1 MTSKT
6 RLLVLLLFCPG
17 VISASAQQAPT
28 PQQLLDAAHKA
39 TDIAS
44 AGAYVL
50 HADVVIN
57 AGGQPEHH
65 AKLTI
70 YRDHDR
76 ARVTLES
83 DGRIEERVILRGKQ
97 LVVPGHGTL
106 EAIGLSAFDQ
116 IWNPIRRM
124 KFANNT
130 ESTLGSVSAHKI
142 HKRDAWCFDRKSPW
156 EFSGKT
162 NEIKSTLCFDAATA
176 VLVRESSDETT
187 NQEFLDYTS
196 FGTAMYPRKVQILRE
211 NRAPIVVRHI
221 SVQPATLTDDTFK
234 EPTNSM
240 EVESCSDEVSPKAIR
255 TPEPEFPKAG
265 SNARMQLLVYLYV
278 LLDKEGK
285 VAGLQR
291 RANDS
296 LRPQPVPAL
305 KFTSLRPLASPFAPA
320 MGCRAGLP
328 SSPRFLLRCV
338 RTRYPQANPL
348 CPPSRSSLYCYQ

>member
-1 MTSKT
+1 M
-6 RLLVLLLFCPG
+6 
-17 VISASAQQAPT
+17 I
-28 PQQLLDAAHKA
+28 
-39 TDIAS
+39 
-44 AGAYVL
+44 
-50 HADVVIN
+50 
-57 AGGQPEHH
+57 
-65 AKLTI
+65 
-70 YRDHDR
+70 R

-156 EFSGKT
+156 EFFGKT

-255 TPEPEFPKAG
+255 TTESEFPKAG

-285 VAGLQR
+285 VAGLQPLTMDDYGFSQNAVKTVKTWQFQPATCNG
-291 RANDS
+291 RAVAAEMTIEVDF
-296 LRPQPVPAL
+296 R
-305 KFTSLRPLASPFAPA
+305 
-320 MGCRAGLP
+320 
-328 SSPRFLLRCV
+328 
-338 RTRYPQANPL
+338 
-348 CPPSRSSLYCYQ
+348 